1 MQNLG
6 IVKPGSTLIL
16 NFDTFD
22 GGTGAP
28 ITMTGFTTADIEIY
42 KDAGFVTQRASDTGY
57 ALLDDGIDIDGTTG
71 IHAYSVDLSSNA
83 TTGFYAC
90 GSHYSIRIG
99 PVTIDG
105 QTVNFWH
112 AEFTIGQP
120 NAILNTAIT
129 SITDQD
135 TFVIDDGPAEA
146 DALNGCVV
154 MIQDVASAVQF
165 GFAVVTDY
173 IVTSKTVQLRAGPTY
188 TLAAT
193 DSISFFPPVN
203 TAWMGNGAS
212 VAQTGNDVGADVNSI
227 LADTGTDG
235 VVLAANAITEA
246 KIADNAIATE
256 HIATGA
262 ITADSIAANAIGA
275 SELATDAIGSA
286 QIATGA
292 ITADGIAANA
302 IGASELATDAI
313 GSAQMATDSID
324 AAALAADALTEIGNI
339 VWDTDATSRQTAG
352 TFGQAIG
359 DPVANT
365 ETMYDA
371 VVTDAAGTN
380 VAADI
385 IVIEGQTDDIGV
397 AGAGL
402 SDLGGMS
409 TGMKAEVNVEVDTA
423 LNNTALTASIQQAPS
438 TTPTMEEAIMLIY
451 DALIH
456 AVDVT
461 ATLKTFKNN
470 AGTVIWKKALSDD
483 ATTYTEAESASGPA

>member
-6 IVKPGSTLIL
+6 IVKPGSTLVL

-28 ITMTGFTTADIEIY
+28 ITMTDFVVGDIEIY
-42 KDAGFVTQRASDTGY
+42 KDVDFVNQRSSDTGY
-57 ALLDDGIDIDGTTG
+57 ALVDDGIDVDAITG
-71 IHAYSVDLSSNA
+71 VHAYSVDLSSNA
-83 TTGFYAC
+83 DAGFYAC

-99 PVTIDG
+99 PVTIDA

-120 NAILNTAIT
+120 NAILNTTIT

-135 TFVIDDGPAEA
+135 TFVIDKGPAEA

-154 MIQDVASAVQF
+154 LIQDVASDVQM

-173 IVTSKTVQLRAGPTY
+173 LVTSRTVQLLAGPTL

-212 VAQTGNDVGADVNSI
+212 VAQTGNDVGADVNLI

-262 ITADSIAANAIGA
+262 ITADSIAA
-275 SELATDAIGSA
+275 DAIGSSEF
-286 QIATGA
+286 
-292 ITADGIAANA
+292 AA
-302 IGASELATDAI
+302 
-313 GSAQMATDSID
+313 SAVNKIWDSV
-324 AAALAADALTEIGNI
+324 AAATVQG
-339 VWDTDATSRQTAG
+339 
-352 TFGQAIG
+352 
-359 DPVANT
+359 
-365 ETMYDA
+365 
-371 VVTDAAGTN
+371 
-380 VAADI
+380 
-385 IVIEGQTDDIGV
+385 
-397 AGAGL
+397 
-402 SDLGGMS
+402 
-409 TGMKAEVNVEVDTA
+409 
-423 LNNTALTASIQQAPS
+423 APS
-438 TTPTMEEAIMLIY
+438 TTPTLEVAIMTIY
-451 DALIH
+451 DALVH

-461 ATLKTFKNN
+461 ATLKAYKNN